1 MNVIHATPEQTSI
14 ILRGHKRK
22 KYMKNK
28 NKNITN
34 SGPGIT
40 LYPSRQFKKNT
51 HGVEDQYHNS
61 MKQHKGFDKKKKNM
75 IYKEK
80 GIYKILESRFGMNIK
95 EDITPSKF
103 NEKLGRY
110 QNLSNDELENLKS
123 SYARYYNSK
132 VNESRLKYETI
143 RDKYEK
149 KKEIQSQRNEKR
161 ETRIKNIDRLNKKL
175 HKELKMDE
183 KHTNAKVLKKNDLIC
198 VILSKGSYSSVDQY
212 INSYSDKELE
222 F

>member
-1 MNVIHATPEQTSI
+1 MDAIHATPEQTSI
-14 ILRGHKRK
+14 ILRGHKK
-22 KYMKNK
+22 KKHMKNK

-34 SGPGIT
+34 SSPGIT

-51 HGVEDQYHNS
+51 HGVEDQYHNY

-75 IYKEK
+75 IYKGK
-80 GIYKILESRFGMNIK
+80 VIYKVLESRFDMNIK
-95 EDITPSKF
+95 EEITPSNY

-110 QNLSNDELENLKS
+110 KNLSNVELENLKS

-149 KKEIQSQRNEKR
+149 KKEIQSQRNVKR
-161 ETRIKNIDRLNKKL
+161 EMRLKNLDRLNKKL
-175 HKELKMDE
+175 HSELKIDE
-183 KHTNAKVLKKNDLIC
+183 KYTNTKVLKKNNQIC
-198 VILSKGSYSSVDQY
+198 VILSESGYSSIDQY
-212 INSYSDKELE
+212 INSYSGKELE
-222 F
+222 Y